1 MNTEHQA
8 LSTSWMSQRT
18 EGIGPKYKYTRTYK
32 KGQSTLSHLTAKARM
47 TEKAMYVE
55 NRRHGGGLTAQQGPL
70 STSCHSPC
78 GKWATCHQNSP
89 CELKTVRGC
98 ASCGVTAQA
107 CVGKG
112 CLTETTETSR
122 PWLPPSQSPR
132 SLRQSQTPGLLTQ
145 APDRPQPQGLDKE
158 ICPLTGSLGDP
169 YAHRS
174 LGVPSRLCKSCC
186 KTSFKLNS
194 IPVSENLGTLF

>member
-18 EGIGPKYKYTRTYK
+18 EGIGPKYKCTRTYK

-55 NRRHGGGLTAQQGPL
+55 NRRHGGGLSAQQGPL

-78 GKWATCHQNSP
+78 GKWATYHQNSP

-112 CLTETTETSR
+112 CLTEDNRNQPAMASSISVPEEPQTVADPWASDTGPRTPASGVGQGNL
-122 PWLPPSQSPR
+122 PFDWLPW
-132 SLRQSQTPGLLTQ
+132 
-145 APDRPQPQGLDKE
+145 
-158 ICPLTGSLGDP
+158 
-169 YAHRS
+169 
-174 LGVPSRLCKSCC
+174 
-186 KTSFKLNS
+186 
-194 IPVSENLGTLF
+194 